1 MKNQAH
7 PIIVVKRRKAKSHG
21 AAHGSWKIAY
31 ADFMTAMMAFFLVM
45 WLISISSP
53 KELIQIA
60 EYFRT
65 PLATAVTGGDRI
77 SNSESPIPGGGD
89 DYTQS
94 QGEVNKQPN
103 IEELKKRMEQSRLRK
118 LRGDLDQ
125 LIESDPK
132 LRALRPH
139 LKIDLVQEGLRIQ
152 IIDSQNRPMF
162 RTGSADVE
170 PYMRDILRA
179 IAPVLNGIPN
189 RISLSGHTDDFPYA
203 SGEKGYSNWEL
214 SADRANASRRELMVG
229 GLDSGKVLRVVGM
242 AATMRLSDRGPDDA
256 VNRRIS
262 LLVLNKQAEQ
272 AILHENAESQNEP
285 VSALEKLRLHHRS
298 VFPQCHQPNRG
309 DSVSMDISDFYQTF
323 FDEADELLADME
335 QHLLVLQ
342 PEAPDAEQLNAI
354 FRAAHSI
361 KGGAGTFGFSVL
373 QETTHLM
380 ENLLDE
386 ARRGEMQ
393 LNTDIINLFLETKDI
408 MQEQLDAYKQSQ
420 EPDAASF
427 DYICQA
433 LRQLALEAKGETPSA
448 VTRLSVVAK
457 SEPQDEQ
464 SRSQLPR
471 RIILSRLKAGEVDL
485 LEEEL
490 GHLTTLTDVVKGADS
505 LSAIL
510 PGDIAEDDITAVLCF
525 VIEADQIT
533 FETVEVSPKISTPPV
548 LKLAAEQAPTGRVE
562 REKTTR
568 SSESTSI
575 RVAVEKV
582 DQLINLVGELV
593 ITQSML
599 AQRSSELDPV
609 NHGDLITSMG
619 QLQRNARDLQES
631 VMSIRMMPM
640 EYVFSR
646 YPRLVRDLA
655 GKLGKQVELTLV
667 GSSTELDKSLIERII
682 DPLTHLVR
690 NSLDHGIE
698 LPEKRL
704 AAGKNSVGNLILSAE
719 HQGGN
724 ICIEV
729 TDDGAG
735 LNRERIL
742 AKAASQGLTVSE
754 NMSDDEVA
762 MLIFAPGFSTAEQ
775 VTDVSGRGVGMD
787 VVKRNIQEMGGHV
800 EIQSK
805 QGTGTTIR
813 ILLPLTLA
821 ILDGMSVRVADEVF
835 ILPLNAVMESL
846 QPREADLHP
855 LAGGERVLEV
865 RGEYLPIVEL
875 WKVFN
880 VADAKTEAT
889 QGIVVIL
896 QSGGR
901 RYALLVDQLIGQH
914 QVVVKNLESNY
925 RKVPGISAAT
935 ILGDGSVALIVDVSA
950 LQAINREQ
958 RMANTAA

>member
-1 MKNQAH
+1 M
-7 PIIVVKRRKAKSHG
+7 
-21 AAHGSWKIAY
+21 
-31 ADFMTAMMAFFLVM
+31 
-45 WLISISSP
+45 
-53 KELIQIA
+53 
-60 EYFRT
+60 
-65 PLATAVTGGDRI
+65 
-77 SNSESPIPGGGD
+77 
-89 DYTQS
+89 
-94 QGEVNKQPN
+94 
-103 IEELKKRMEQSRLRK
+103 
-118 LRGDLDQ
+118 
-125 LIESDPK
+125 
-132 LRALRPH
+132 
-139 LKIDLVQEGLRIQ
+139 
-152 IIDSQNRPMF
+152 
-162 RTGSADVE
+162 
-170 PYMRDILRA
+170 
-179 IAPVLNGIPN
+179 
-189 RISLSGHTDDFPYA
+189 
-203 SGEKGYSNWEL
+203 
-214 SADRANASRRELMVG
+214 
-229 GLDSGKVLRVVGM
+229 
-242 AATMRLSDRGPDDA
+242 
-256 VNRRIS
+256 
-262 LLVLNKQAEQ
+262 
-272 AILHENAESQNEP
+272 
-285 VSALEKLRLHHRS
+285 
-298 VFPQCHQPNRG
+298 
-309 DSVSMDISDFYQTF
+309 SMDISDFYQTF

-433 LRQLALEAKGETPSA
+433 LRQLALEAKGEPPSA

-754 NMSDDEVA
+754 NMSGDEVA

-880 VADAKTEAT
+880 VAGAKTEAT

>member
-1 MKNQAH
+1 M
-7 PIIVVKRRKAKSHG
+7 
-21 AAHGSWKIAY
+21 
-31 ADFMTAMMAFFLVM
+31 
-45 WLISISSP
+45 
-53 KELIQIA
+53 
-60 EYFRT
+60 
-65 PLATAVTGGDRI
+65 
-77 SNSESPIPGGGD
+77 
-89 DYTQS
+89 
-94 QGEVNKQPN
+94 
-103 IEELKKRMEQSRLRK
+103 
-118 LRGDLDQ
+118 
-125 LIESDPK
+125 
-132 LRALRPH
+132 
-139 LKIDLVQEGLRIQ
+139 
-152 IIDSQNRPMF
+152 
-162 RTGSADVE
+162 
-170 PYMRDILRA
+170 
-179 IAPVLNGIPN
+179 
-189 RISLSGHTDDFPYA
+189 
-203 SGEKGYSNWEL
+203 
-214 SADRANASRRELMVG
+214 
-229 GLDSGKVLRVVGM
+229 
-242 AATMRLSDRGPDDA
+242 
-256 VNRRIS
+256 
-262 LLVLNKQAEQ
+262 
-272 AILHENAESQNEP
+272 
-285 VSALEKLRLHHRS
+285 
-298 VFPQCHQPNRG
+298 
-309 DSVSMDISDFYQTF
+309 SMDITDFYQTF

-335 QHLLVLQ
+335 QHLLDLV
-342 PEAPDAEQLNAI
+342 PEAPDSEQLNAI

-361 KGGAGTFGFSVL
+361 KGGAGTFGFTIL

-408 MQEQLDAYKQSQ
+408 MQEQLDAYKSSA

-427 DYICQA
+427 EYICNA
-433 LRQLALEAKGETPSA
+433 LRQLALEAKGEASA
-448 VTRLSVVAK
+448 PVVPAAKLSVVDAAAK
-457 SEPQDEQ
+457 PDSAPDAPAGKL
-464 SRSQLPR
+464 RVV
-471 RIILSRLKAGEVDL
+471 LSRLKENEVNL

-490 GHLTTLTDVVKGADS
+490 GNLATLSNVVKGKDS
-505 LSAIL
+505 LAATLDGGI
-510 PGDIAEDDITAVLCF
+510 GQDDIVAVLCF
-525 VIEADQIT
+525 VIEADQIA
-533 FETVEVSPKISTPPV
+533 FETEAAAVEVPAQAEIAPAVVAAAPALKAVPKET
-548 LKLAAEQAPTGRVE
+548 AAPARG
-562 REKTTR
+562 EKPAAR

-599 AQRSSELDPV
+599 AQRSNELDPV
-609 NHGDLITSMG
+609 THGDLITSMG

-646 YPRLVRDLA
+646 FPRLVRDLA
-655 GKLGKQVELTLV
+655 SKLNKQIELTLM

-698 LPEKRL
+698 LPENRV
-704 AAGKNSVGNLILSAE
+704 AAGKSPVGNLILSAE

-742 AKAASQGLTVSE
+742 AKAISQGMAVNE
-754 NMSDDEVA
+754 NMTDEEVG

-805 QGTGTTIR
+805 QGAGTTIR

-821 ILDGMSVRVADEVF
+821 ILDGMSVKVADEVF

-846 QPREADLHP
+846 QPREEDLHP

-865 RGEYLPIVEL
+865 RGEYLPLVEL
-875 WKVFN
+875 WKVFE
-880 VADAKTEAT
+880 VDGAKTEAT

-896 QSGGR
+896 QSAGR

-950 LQAINREQ
+950 LQGLNREQ
-958 RMANTAA
+958 RVANTAA

>member
-1 MKNQAH
+1 M
-7 PIIVVKRRKAKSHG
+7 
-21 AAHGSWKIAY
+21 
-31 ADFMTAMMAFFLVM
+31 
-45 WLISISSP
+45 
-53 KELIQIA
+53 
-60 EYFRT
+60 
-65 PLATAVTGGDRI
+65 
-77 SNSESPIPGGGD
+77 
-89 DYTQS
+89 
-94 QGEVNKQPN
+94 
-103 IEELKKRMEQSRLRK
+103 
-118 LRGDLDQ
+118 
-125 LIESDPK
+125 
-132 LRALRPH
+132 
-139 LKIDLVQEGLRIQ
+139 
-152 IIDSQNRPMF
+152 
-162 RTGSADVE
+162 
-170 PYMRDILRA
+170 
-179 IAPVLNGIPN
+179 
-189 RISLSGHTDDFPYA
+189 
-203 SGEKGYSNWEL
+203 
-214 SADRANASRRELMVG
+214 
-229 GLDSGKVLRVVGM
+229 
-242 AATMRLSDRGPDDA
+242 
-256 VNRRIS
+256 
-262 LLVLNKQAEQ
+262 
-272 AILHENAESQNEP
+272 
-285 VSALEKLRLHHRS
+285 
-298 VFPQCHQPNRG
+298 
-309 DSVSMDISDFYQTF
+309 SMDISDFYQTF

-335 QHLLVLQ
+335 QHLLSLA
-342 PEAPDAEQLNAI
+342 PEAPDSEQLNAI

-408 MQEQLDAYKQSQ
+408 MQEQLDAYKSSE

-427 DYICQA
+427 EYICQA
-433 LRQLALEAKGETPSA
+433 LRQLALEAKGEASAQPASLALVTP
-448 VTRLSVVAK
+448 
-457 SEPQDEQ
+457 EPQAAAPVSAPAVADGK
-464 SRSQLPR
+464 L
-471 RIILSRLKAGEVDL
+471 RITLSGLKASEVAL
-485 LEEEL
+485 LQEEL
-490 GHLTTLTDVVKGADS
+490 ANLGDLSDVVQGDNT
-505 LSAIL
+505 LSATL
-510 PGDIAEDDITAVLCF
+510 ETSVSADDISAVLCF
-525 VIEADQIT
+525 VVEPEQIA
-533 FETVEVSPKISTPPV
+533 FSAPGNAAPQPVETAPAPVVVEDAKPAAVSVPAAP
-548 LKLAAEQAPTGRVE
+548 LAAAPARAE
-562 REKTTR
+562 REQKPATR
-568 SSESTSI
+568 ERENTSI

-599 AQRSSELDPV
+599 AQRSNELDPV
-609 NHGDLITSMG
+609 THGDLITSMS
-619 QLQRNARDLQES
+619 QLERNARDLQES

-646 YPRLVRDLA
+646 FPRLVRDLA
-655 GKLGKQVELTLV
+655 GKLGKQIELTLQ

-698 LPEKRL
+698 MPEDRV
-704 AAGKNSVGNLILSAE
+704 AAGKSPVGNLILSAE

-735 LNRERIL
+735 LNRARIL
-742 AKAASQGLTVSE
+742 AKAMSQGLPVSE
-754 NMSDDEVA
+754 NMTDDEVG
-762 MLIFAPGFSTAEQ
+762 MLIFAPGFSTAEV

-805 QGTGTTIR
+805 QGAGTTIR

-821 ILDGMSVRVADEVF
+821 ILDGMSVKVNEEVF

-846 QPREADLHP
+846 QPREEDLHP

-865 RGEYLPIVEL
+865 RGEYLPLVEL
-875 WKVFN
+875 WKVFD
-880 VADAKTEAT
+880 VEGAKTQAT

-896 QSGGR
+896 QSANR

-950 LQAINREQ
+950 LQSINREQ
-958 RMANTAA
+958 RMAQTAA

>member
-1 MKNQAH
+1 M
-7 PIIVVKRRKAKSHG
+7 
-21 AAHGSWKIAY
+21 
-31 ADFMTAMMAFFLVM
+31 
-45 WLISISSP
+45 
-53 KELIQIA
+53 
-60 EYFRT
+60 
-65 PLATAVTGGDRI
+65 
-77 SNSESPIPGGGD
+77 
-89 DYTQS
+89 
-94 QGEVNKQPN
+94 
-103 IEELKKRMEQSRLRK
+103 
-118 LRGDLDQ
+118 
-125 LIESDPK
+125 
-132 LRALRPH
+132 
-139 LKIDLVQEGLRIQ
+139 
-152 IIDSQNRPMF
+152 
-162 RTGSADVE
+162 
-170 PYMRDILRA
+170 
-179 IAPVLNGIPN
+179 
-189 RISLSGHTDDFPYA
+189 
-203 SGEKGYSNWEL
+203 
-214 SADRANASRRELMVG
+214 
-229 GLDSGKVLRVVGM
+229 
-242 AATMRLSDRGPDDA
+242 
-256 VNRRIS
+256 
-262 LLVLNKQAEQ
+262 
-272 AILHENAESQNEP
+272 
-285 VSALEKLRLHHRS
+285 
-298 VFPQCHQPNRG
+298 
-309 DSVSMDISDFYQTF
+309 SMDISDFYQTF

-433 LRQLALEAKGETPSA
+433 LRQLALEAKDETPSA

-464 SRSQLPR
+464 SRSQSPR

-490 GHLTTLTDVVKGADS
+490 GHLTTLTDVVKGTDS

-533 FETVEVSPKISTPPV
+533 FETIEVSPKISTPPV

-582 DQLINLVGELV
+582 EQLINLVGELV

-880 VADAKTEAT
+880 VAGAKTEAT

>member
-1 MKNQAH
+1 M
-7 PIIVVKRRKAKSHG
+7 
-21 AAHGSWKIAY
+21 
-31 ADFMTAMMAFFLVM
+31 
-45 WLISISSP
+45 
-53 KELIQIA
+53 
-60 EYFRT
+60 
-65 PLATAVTGGDRI
+65 
-77 SNSESPIPGGGD
+77 
-89 DYTQS
+89 
-94 QGEVNKQPN
+94 
-103 IEELKKRMEQSRLRK
+103 
-118 LRGDLDQ
+118 
-125 LIESDPK
+125 
-132 LRALRPH
+132 
-139 LKIDLVQEGLRIQ
+139 
-152 IIDSQNRPMF
+152 
-162 RTGSADVE
+162 
-170 PYMRDILRA
+170 
-179 IAPVLNGIPN
+179 
-189 RISLSGHTDDFPYA
+189 
-203 SGEKGYSNWEL
+203 
-214 SADRANASRRELMVG
+214 
-229 GLDSGKVLRVVGM
+229 
-242 AATMRLSDRGPDDA
+242 
-256 VNRRIS
+256 
-262 LLVLNKQAEQ
+262 
-272 AILHENAESQNEP
+272 
-285 VSALEKLRLHHRS
+285 
-298 VFPQCHQPNRG
+298 
-309 DSVSMDISDFYQTF
+309 SMDITDFYQTF

-335 QHLLVLQ
+335 QHLLDLV
-342 PEAPDAEQLNAI
+342 PEAPDSEQLNAI

-361 KGGAGTFGFSVL
+361 KGGAGTFGFTIL

-408 MQEQLDAYKQSQ
+408 MQEQLDAYKSSA

-427 DYICQA
+427 EYICNA
-433 LRQLALEAKGETPSA
+433 LRQLALEAKGEASA
-448 VTRLSVVAK
+448 PVVPAAKLSVVDAAAK
-457 SEPQDEQ
+457 PDSAPDAPAGKL
-464 SRSQLPR
+464 RVV
-471 RIILSRLKAGEVDL
+471 LSRLKENEVNL

-490 GHLTTLTDVVKGADS
+490 GNLATLSNVVKGKDS
-505 LSAIL
+505 LAATLDGGI
-510 PGDIAEDDITAVLCF
+510 GQDDIVAVLCF
-525 VIEADQIT
+525 VIEADQIA
-533 FETVEVSPKISTPPV
+533 FETEAAAVEVPAPAEIAPAVVAAAPALKAVPKET
-548 LKLAAEQAPTGRVE
+548 AAPARG
-562 REKTTR
+562 EKPAAR

-599 AQRSSELDPV
+599 AQRSNELDPV
-609 NHGDLITSMG
+609 THGDLITSMG

-631 VMSIRMMPM
+631 VLSIRMMPM

-646 YPRLVRDLA
+646 FPRLVRDLA
-655 GKLGKQVELTLV
+655 SKLNKQIELTLM

-698 LPEKRL
+698 LPENRV
-704 AAGKNSVGNLILSAE
+704 AAGKSPVGNLILSAE

-742 AKAASQGLTVSE
+742 AKAISQGMAVNE
-754 NMSDDEVA
+754 NMTDEEVG

-805 QGTGTTIR
+805 QGAGTTIR

-821 ILDGMSVRVADEVF
+821 ILDGMSVKVADEVF

-846 QPREADLHP
+846 QPREEDLHP

-865 RGEYLPIVEL
+865 RGEYLPLVEL
-875 WKVFN
+875 WKVFE
-880 VADAKTEAT
+880 VDGAKTEAT

-896 QSGGR
+896 QSAGR

-950 LQAINREQ
+950 LQGLNREQ
-958 RMANTAA
+958 RVANTAA

>member
-1 MKNQAH
+1 M
-7 PIIVVKRRKAKSHG
+7 
-21 AAHGSWKIAY
+21 
-31 ADFMTAMMAFFLVM
+31 
-45 WLISISSP
+45 
-53 KELIQIA
+53 
-60 EYFRT
+60 
-65 PLATAVTGGDRI
+65 
-77 SNSESPIPGGGD
+77 
-89 DYTQS
+89 
-94 QGEVNKQPN
+94 
-103 IEELKKRMEQSRLRK
+103 
-118 LRGDLDQ
+118 
-125 LIESDPK
+125 
-132 LRALRPH
+132 
-139 LKIDLVQEGLRIQ
+139 
-152 IIDSQNRPMF
+152 
-162 RTGSADVE
+162 
-170 PYMRDILRA
+170 
-179 IAPVLNGIPN
+179 
-189 RISLSGHTDDFPYA
+189 
-203 SGEKGYSNWEL
+203 
-214 SADRANASRRELMVG
+214 
-229 GLDSGKVLRVVGM
+229 
-242 AATMRLSDRGPDDA
+242 
-256 VNRRIS
+256 
-262 LLVLNKQAEQ
+262 
-272 AILHENAESQNEP
+272 
-285 VSALEKLRLHHRS
+285 
-298 VFPQCHQPNRG
+298 
-309 DSVSMDISDFYQTF
+309 SMDISDFYQTF

-335 QHLLVLQ
+335 QHLLDLV
-342 PEAPDAEQLNAI
+342 PEAPDSEQLNAI

-361 KGGAGTFGFSVL
+361 KGGAGTFGFTIL

-408 MQEQLDAYKQSQ
+408 MQEQLDAYKSSQ

-427 DYICQA
+427 EYICHA
-433 LRQLALEAKGETPSA
+433 LRQLALEAKGETAA
-448 VTRLSVVAK
+448 VAVSPAKLSVVDAAPTAAPALDDRVRVMLSGLK
-457 SEPQDEQ
+457 ESE
-464 SRSQLPR
+464 
-471 RIILSRLKAGEVDL
+471 VNL

-490 GHLTTLTDVVKGADS
+490 SNLATLSNVVKGKDTLAATLDGG
-505 LSAIL
+505 I
-510 PGDIAEDDITAVLCF
+510 GKDDVVAVLCF
-525 VIEADQIT
+525 VIEPEQIDFEAVTDAPVAEAADVA
-533 FETVEVSPKISTPPV
+533 EVVEAAPAVPAVAPAAPA
-548 LKLAAEQAPTGRVE
+548 LKAVPGEAAAPNRGE
-562 REKTTR
+562 REKPAAR

-599 AQRSSELDPV
+599 AQRSNELDPV

-646 YPRLVRDLA
+646 FPRLVRDLA
-655 GKLGKQVELTLV
+655 TKLNKQIELTLM

-698 LPEKRL
+698 LPENRV
-704 AAGKNSVGNLILSAE
+704 AAGKSPVGNLILSAE

-742 AKAASQGLTVSE
+742 AKAMSQGMAVNE
-754 NMSDDEVA
+754 NMTDEEVG

-800 EIQSK
+800 EIKSK
-805 QGTGTTIR
+805 QGSGTTIR

-821 ILDGMSVRVADEVF
+821 ILDGMSVKVAGEVF

-846 QPREADLHP
+846 QPREEDLHP

-865 RGEYLPIVEL
+865 RGEYLPLVEL
-875 WKVFN
+875 WKVFD
-880 VADAKTEAT
+880 VDGAKTEAT

-896 QSGGR
+896 QSAGR

-950 LQAINREQ
+950 LQGLNREQ
-958 RMANTAA
+958 RMAHTAA